1 MKRLLILLLLSCMLI
16 FIGGCKARSD
26 HDTQDESANTKA
38 VISTE
43 TPEQIND
50 VTESKYLAL
59 FRLDMTLE
67 EVMTILEE
75 NDIEIINEIENTR
88 DFNAWD
94 WGNKYIWAEDVS
106 LTFDKDLL
114 LYAISFDND
123 EPAPK
128 GIKVGDDT
136 ERLEKAYGQNYKLY
150 GTEELVRLGY
160 IDSEDENTEVYE
172 FAIEDY
178 YFQASATN
186 HKIDSW
192 RITKYKLS
200 ETMKKNKR
208 YLNDQIGF
216 EIEFP
221 ESWDDAKYEVVEDV
235 DGIKVNY
242 LPQNRDIEKA
252 RLFELYIYGTVEE
265 WNEWWDNGGEEEG
278 LPFSKVGICNGMV
291 IVESGPTEAIYQ
303 GREEAAIDAREYD
316 EMMKDLGKILDSFKP
331 LSEQG
336 TDRKMDPQADIP
348 PLTDEIA
355 LQLRDEAIDVYFTVF
370 NAGGNECASFDERLA
385 DEEFFQYY
393 FCKDLNSREKIS
405 EYLEQIFTESL
416 VQEMVESSVVEAQD
430 GSLVYTIYEVGS
442 LLNWDEA
449 ELAEVS
455 VNEAE
460 RKEFVFR
467 VPDVDEV
474 MESITLRFFYEEN
487 KGWRLKDH
495 PVEYL

>member
-1 MKRLLILLLLSCMLI
+1 MKRLLILLLLSCI
-16 FIGGCKARSD
+16 VISISGCKARSD
-26 HDTQDESANTKA
+26 HDTQDKSANTKT

-43 TPEQIND
+43 TPEQIDD
-50 VTESKYLAL
+50 VAESKYLAL
-59 FRLDMTLE
+59 FRLDMPLE

-94 WGNKYIWAEDVS
+94 WGNKSIWTEEVS
-106 LTFDKDLL
+106 LAFDKDLL

-123 EPAPK
+123 ERAPK

-136 ERLEKAYGQNYKLY
+136 EQLEKAYGQNYKLY
-150 GTEELVRLGY
+150 DPEELVRLGY
-160 IDSEDENTEVYE
+160 IDSEDEKTEIYE
-172 FAIEDY
+172 FTIDDY

-192 RITKYKLS
+192 GITKYKLS

-221 ESWDDAKYEVVEDV
+221 ESWDDTKYEVVEDV

-316 EMMKDLGKILDSFKP
+316 AMMKDLKVIFNTFKP
-331 LSEQG
+331 LFEDDSQEHDEDEFFGVWEIVNVLPSYISGLSQEEVDNYIGEQFTYTPSYYQFEQQRVDNPYYSYEKVPTSDFIEG
-336 TDRKMDPQADIP
+336 YKLSYEDWDVEEE
-348 PLTDEIA
+348 EI
-355 LQLRDEAIDVYFTVF
+355 IDVGVYQ
-370 NAGGNECASFDERLA
+370 
-385 DEEFFQYY
+385 DEEEMKNRENEISSFYIIGSRVVIVIEGDFF
-393 FCKDLNSREKIS
+393 
-405 EYLEQIFTESL
+405 
-416 VQEMVESSVVEAQD
+416 
-430 GSLVYTIYEVGS
+430 
-442 LLNWDEA
+442 
-449 ELAEVS
+449 ELAQVS
-455 VNEAE
+455 E
-460 RKEFVFR
+460 
-467 VPDVDEV
+467 
-474 MESITLRFFYEEN
+474 
-487 KGWRLKDH
+487 
-495 PVEYL
+495 